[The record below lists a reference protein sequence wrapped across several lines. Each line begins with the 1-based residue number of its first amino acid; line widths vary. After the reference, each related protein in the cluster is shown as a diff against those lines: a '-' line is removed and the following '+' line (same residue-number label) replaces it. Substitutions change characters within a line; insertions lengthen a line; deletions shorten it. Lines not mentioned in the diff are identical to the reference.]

1 MYNDKTTSNE
11 EVLEKDGSVSI
22 HHKIIGILAV
32 GVFKIKTNISPAIV
46 SDTFLA

>member
-22 HHKIIGILAV
+22 LHKIIGILAV
-32 GVFKIKTNISPAIV
+32 GVFKIKPRISPAIV